1 MRHRYAWVAWVVV
14 AACGGQRTSPQ
25 VVVAAP
31 SEDAGASGTGSGTGT
46 RTAGGADA
54 GGVVAEKPVE
64 VITAKA
70 HADGNHYGLD
80 VKAPGTVSVG
90 GKGELEVVLVAKD
103 GYHINAEF
111 PYKLKTAAGPS
122 GIVAFD
128 KSELARGEGSYTKTE
143 ARFHAAFAGA
153 RAGAA
158 KIGGT
163 LALSVCTSKECVTD
177 RIVLE
182 VPVTVR

>member
-1 MRHRYAWVAWVVV
+1 MRHGYAWVAWVVV

-31 SEDAGASGTGSGTGT
+31 SEDARASGTSTG
-46 RTAGGADA
+46 GKADA

-64 VITAKA
+64 VITGKA

-111 PYKLKTAAGPS
+111 PYKLKTAADPS

-128 KSELARGEGSYTKTE
+128 KAELARGEGSYTKTE

-182 VPVTVR
+182 VPVTIR